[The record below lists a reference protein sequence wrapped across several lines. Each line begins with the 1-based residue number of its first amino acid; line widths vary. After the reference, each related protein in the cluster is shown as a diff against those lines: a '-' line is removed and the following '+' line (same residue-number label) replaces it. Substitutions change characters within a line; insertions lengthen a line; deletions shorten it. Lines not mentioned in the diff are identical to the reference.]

1 MALNELSLACGEKL
15 EGSPLAS
22 LWTVHETDLENE
34 SKIQGVLRPW
44 KEYVQPLYAWL
55 PTEISGVVFYEVG
68 LSLAPGSRGYDERF
82 DQIQVMQYRSMGW
95 LTVIPHPQILLIASA
110 SFCTCPAAAGA
121 SPISCG
127 VLTSDECSLQ
137 VPSLLRFSFFLDHIA
152 TILRT
157 ISAIKKNNS
166 VSLSTATTQCLL

>member
-1 MALNELSLACGEKL
+1 MWEKAWGLSSCISVNG
-15 EGSPLAS
+15 
-22 LWTVHETDLENE
+22 DLENE

-44 KEYVQPLYAWL
+44 KEYVHALCAWL
-55 PTEISGVVFYEVG
+55 PTEISGVVFFKVSP
-68 LSLAPGSRGYDERF
+68 SLAPGSRGYDERF
-82 DQIQVMQYRSMGW
+82 DQIQVTQYQSMRW

-121 SPISCG
+121 SPISYG

-137 VPSLLRFSFFLDHIA
+137 VPCLLCFSFFLDHIA

-157 ISAIKKNNS
+157 ISAIKINNNI
-166 VSLSTATTQCLL
+166 A